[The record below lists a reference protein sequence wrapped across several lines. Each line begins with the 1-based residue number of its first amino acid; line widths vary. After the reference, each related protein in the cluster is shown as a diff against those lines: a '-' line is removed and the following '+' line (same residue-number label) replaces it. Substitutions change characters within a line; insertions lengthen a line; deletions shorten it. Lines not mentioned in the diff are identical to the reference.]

1 MKISFAN
8 IVKKATAGVLAA
20 SFCLT
25 LASCDK
31 GESKKTIPAD
41 YGSYGADIARELAAL
56 YPNRSAYSADEA
68 SAGGYICNK
77 MKELGYEPE
86 IQTFTGSSGQTSHN
100 YIVKIEGT
108 GFYVE
113 DASGNYNLEKRI
125 AVIGAHYD
133 DAMVY
138 VPETAGGEGEEG
150 EGEGEE
156 PAETEAPSYS
166 YDGISDNASGIGC
179 LMTCLAQAKDYS
191 EMGYDVYFVAFG
203 ASSDNYAGAYA
214 FYESLTEEERSKI
227 EVMYCIESIYAG
239 DKVYASAG
247 YNSLISGKK
256 YAMRRKLYQTYD
268 VCYANTLYTNYKFD
282 IYYNESGIKTDLD
295 GDGITDVYNEVSANK
310 SDYVVFDEAGIPI
323 VFFDSYD
330 YNFISLEDM
339 KDTKNLNLQAF
350 GGQIKGTPAD
360 STELLDSVIRKE
372 DTDTDEDGIPDKSGD
387 VLQIRINAIAFV
399 MLETL
404 NKGSDSG
411 MTPKA
416 YKEYLANPTESTVVT
431 PAATQETTLP
441 SAQVAEG

>member
-1 MKISFAN
+1 MKISLAN
-8 IVKKATAGVLAA
+8 IVRKTTAGILTA
-20 SFCLT
+20 SICMAF
-25 LASCDK
+25 ASCK
-31 GESKKTIPAD
+31 ESEAKKTIPAD
-41 YGSYGADIARELAAL
+41 YGSYGADIARELASQ
-56 YPNRSAYSADEA
+56 YPNRSAYSAEEA
-68 SAGGYICNK
+68 SAGSYICDK

-86 IQTFTGSSGQTSHN
+86 VQTFTGSSGQTSQN

-113 DASGNYNLEKRI
+113 DANGNYNLEKRI
-125 AVIGAHYD
+125 AIIGAHYD
-133 DAMVY
+133 DAMIY
-138 VPETAGGEGEEG
+138 VPEVVEGEGEEG
-150 EGEGEE
+150 EETS
-156 PAETEAPSYS
+156 ETEGPAYS

-179 LMTCLAQAKDYS
+179 LMTALAQAKDYS
-191 EMGYDVYFVAFG
+191 EMGYDVYYVAFG

-214 FYESLTEEERSKI
+214 FYESLTDEERSEI

-295 GDGITDVYNEVSANK
+295 GDGVIDIYNEVSANR
-310 SDYVVFDEAGIPI
+310 SDYVVFDEAGIPV

-330 YNFISLEDM
+330 YNFTSLEEM
-339 KDTKNLNLQAF
+339 KDTKNLNLQEF

-387 VLQIRINAIAFV
+387 ILQIRINAIAFV

-416 YKEYLANPTESTVVT
+416 YKEYLANPTESTAIT
-431 PAATQETTLP
+431 PAATEETTLP

>member
-1 MKISFAN
+1 MKISLAN
-8 IVKKATAGVLAA
+8 IVRKATAGILTA
-20 SFCLT
+20 SICMAF
-25 LASCDK
+25 ASCK
-31 GESKKTIPAD
+31 ESEAKKTIPAD
-41 YGSYGADIARELAAL
+41 YGSYGADIARELASQ
-56 YPNRSAYSADEA
+56 YPNRSAYSAEEA
-68 SAGGYICNK
+68 SAGSYICDK

-86 IQTFTGSSGQTSHN
+86 VQTFTGSSGQTSQN

-113 DASGNYNLEKRI
+113 DANGNYNLEKRI
-125 AVIGAHYD
+125 AIIGAHYD
-133 DAMVY
+133 DAMIY
-138 VPETAGGEGEEG
+138 VPEAVEGEGEEG
-150 EGEGEE
+150 EETS
-156 PAETEAPSYS
+156 ETEGPAYS

-179 LMTCLAQAKDYS
+179 LMTALAQAKDYS
-191 EMGYDVYFVAFG
+191 EMGYDVYYVAFG

-214 FYESLTEEERSKI
+214 FYESLTDEERSEI

-295 GDGITDVYNEVSANK
+295 GDGVIDIYNEVSANR
-310 SDYVVFDEAGIPI
+310 SDYVVFDEAGIPV

-330 YNFISLEDM
+330 YNFTSLEEM
-339 KDTKNLNLQAF
+339 KDTKNLNLQEF

-416 YKEYLANPTESTVVT
+416 YKEYLANPTESTVIT
-431 PAATQETTLP
+431 PAATEETTLP

>member
-1 MKISFAN
+1 
-8 IVKKATAGVLAA
+8 
-20 SFCLT
+20 
-25 LASCDK
+25 
-31 GESKKTIPAD
+31 
-41 YGSYGADIARELAAL
+41 
-56 YPNRSAYSADEA
+56 
-68 SAGGYICNK
+68 
-77 MKELGYEPE
+77 
-86 IQTFTGSSGQTSHN
+86 
-100 YIVKIEGT
+100 
-108 GFYVE
+108 
-113 DASGNYNLEKRI
+113 
-125 AVIGAHYD
+125 
-133 DAMVY
+133 
-138 VPETAGGEGEEG
+138 
-150 EGEGEE
+150 
-156 PAETEAPSYS
+156 
-166 YDGISDNASGIGC
+166 
-179 LMTCLAQAKDYS
+179 MTCLAQAKDYS
-191 EMGYDVYFVAFG
+191 EMGYDVYYVAFG

-214 FYESLTEEERSKI
+214 FYESLTDEERSEI

-295 GDGITDVYNEVSANK
+295 GDGVIDIYNEVSANR

-330 YNFISLEDM
+330 YNFTSLDDM

-416 YKEYLANPTESTVVT
+416 YKEYLANPTESTVIT
-431 PAATQETTLP
+431 PAASEETTLP

>member
-1 MKISFAN
+1 MKCDIAT
-8 IVKKATAGVLAA
+8 VLKKFTAAVLTA
-20 SFCLT
+20 SICLAF
-25 LASCDK
+25 ASCKD
-31 GESKKTIPAD
+31 EDTKKVIPAD

-56 YPNRSAYSADEA
+56 YPNRSAYSVDEA
-68 SAGGYICNK
+68 SAGGYICDK
-77 MKELGYEPE
+77 MKELGYDPE

-100 YIVKIEGT
+100 YIVKIEGS

-113 DASGNYNLEKRI
+113 DDSGNYNLEKKI
-125 AVIGAHYD
+125 AIIGAHYD
-133 DAMVY
+133 TLMTY
-138 VPETAGGEGEEG
+138 VP
-150 EGEGEE
+150 E
-156 PAETEAPSYS
+156 PAETEEGEEPEETAGPTYS

-179 LMTCLAQAKDYS
+179 LLTALARAKDYT

-203 ASSDNYAGAYA
+203 AGSDNYAGAYA
-214 FYESLTEEERSKI
+214 FYQSLSDEERNSI

-295 GDGITDVYNEVSANK
+295 GDGVTDIYNEVSANK

-323 VFFDSYD
+323 VFFDSGD
-330 YNFISLEDM
+330 YNFKSMEEM
-339 KDTKNLNLQAF
+339 KDTKNLNLQDF

-360 STELLDSVIRKE
+360 STELLDSVIRKDDIDE
-372 DTDTDEDGIPDKSGD
+372 DEDGIPDKSGD

-416 YKEYLANPTESTVVT
+416 YKEYLANPTESTIAT
-431 PAATQETTLP
+431 PIPSQEENQVP
-441 SAQVAEG
+441 SAQVGG

>member
-1 MKISFAN
+1 MKCDIAT
-8 IVKKATAGVLAA
+8 VLKKFTAAVLTA
-20 SFCLT
+20 SICLAF
-25 LASCDK
+25 ASCKD
-31 GESKKTIPAD
+31 EDTKKVIPAD
-41 YGSYGADIARELAAL
+41 YGSYGADIARELAQQF
-56 YPNRSAYSADEA
+56 PNRTAYSADEA
-68 SAGGYICNK
+68 AAGAYIEGK
-77 MKELGYEPE
+77 MKDMGYEP
-86 IQTFTGSSGQTSHN
+86 IVQSFTGSSGLSSNN
-100 YIVKIEGT
+100 YIVKIEGS

-113 DASGNYNLEKRI
+113 DDSGNYNLEKKI
-125 AVIGAHYD
+125 AIIGAHYD
-133 DAMVY
+133 TLMTYA
-138 VPETAGGEGEEG
+138 PEPVETE
-150 EGEGEE
+150 EGEE
-156 PAETEAPSYS
+156 PEETTGPTYS

-179 LMTCLAQAKDYS
+179 LLTALAQAKDYT

-203 ASSDNYAGAYA
+203 AGSDNYAGAYA
-214 FYESLTEEERSKI
+214 FYQSLSDEERNSI

-295 GDGITDVYNEVSANK
+295 GDGVTDIYNEVSANK

-323 VFFDSYD
+323 VFFDSGD
-330 YNFISLEDM
+330 YNFKSMEEM
-339 KDTKNLNLQAF
+339 KDTKNLNLQDF

-360 STELLDSVIRKE
+360 STELLDSVIRKDDIDE
-372 DTDTDEDGIPDKSGD
+372 DEDGIPDKSGD